1 MYIIKRKVKRPNT
14 SLEFRNM
21 LHGSVTIEVRTHW
34 VTNYKDTKCIL
45 VDTALSSDGLEMSTT
60 MIWDS
65 KDSWNEYQND
75 PIFLAGLFNPIH
87 TYQDENGF
95 TRELVSEEEV

>member
-1 MYIIKRKVKRPNT
+1 MYTIKRKVKRPNT

-21 LHGSVTIEVRTHW
+21 LHESVTIEVRTHW
-34 VTNYKDTKCIL
+34 VTNYKDTKCML
-45 VDTALSSDGLEMSTT
+45 VDTELSSDGLEMSTT

-75 PIFLAGLFNPIH
+75 HHWKSYVLIRKFGHSPIETLNNIL
-87 TYQDENGF
+87 QQK
-95 TRELVSEEEV
+95 